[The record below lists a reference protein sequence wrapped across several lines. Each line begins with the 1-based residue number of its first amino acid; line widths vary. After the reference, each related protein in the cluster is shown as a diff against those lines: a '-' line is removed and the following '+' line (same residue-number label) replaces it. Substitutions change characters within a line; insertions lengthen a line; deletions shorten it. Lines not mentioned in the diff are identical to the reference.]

1 MPEPFQLTL
10 SSLLLQAIHR
20 HGERIAIR
28 HGDASLTYAEL
39 DLRSEALAA
48 FLASRGITRG
58 QRVALHLRN
67 SLEYLIADLAILKL
81 AAVKVPL
88 HELVAAE
95 ELGWCLEH
103 CGASAIVSHASL
115 PKPTKKN
122 PGIAILRISVPDN
135 DSVEAGEIPWDV
147 AVSAAPGLP
156 AHVTQAEDSAV
167 IMYTGGTT
175 GTPKGVH
182 HTQGRMAINLLAHVV
197 CGDIR
202 SDEVMLVTTPLPH
215 SSGFHAQA
223 CLLQGGQVVLADR
236 FEAHSFI
243 ALAARHRATWTF
255 AVPTMLYRLLD
266 AIAPGSPHVSSLRT
280 VLYGAAPMDR
290 LRLRQALEVF
300 GPVFVQIYGQTE
312 CPNLITTLTKEDH
325 LDETLHGSCG
335 RPVPF
340 VGLRVVGGD
349 GLPCGTGEVGEVQVS
364 APYLLTEYFR
374 NDEATRGSI
383 ADGWLKTGDLGYQ
396 NAGGYLF
403 LVDRAKDMIISG
415 GMNVYS
421 VEVEAAL
428 RAHAAVREVAVV
440 GLPDSDWGEAV
451 VAVVVP
457 AHDVEAGELL
467 KFARS
472 RLSAYKSPKRVV
484 FVEQIPLT
492 KYGKPDK
499 KAMRT
504 TLAAQADSAH
514 STGCA

>member
-1 MPEPFQLTL
+1 MPEPFQPTL
-10 SSLLLQAIHR
+10 SSLLLRAIHR

-28 HGDASLTYAEL
+28 QGDTSLTYAEL
-39 DLRSEALAA
+39 DRRSEALAA
-48 FLASRGITRG
+48 FLASRGIARG

-67 SLEYLIADLAILKL
+67 SFEYLIADLAILKL

-88 HELVAAE
+88 HELIAAD

-103 CGASAIVSHASL
+103 CGATAMISHASL
-115 PKPTKKN
+115 PKPAQKN
-122 PGIAILRISVPDN
+122 PGIAILRISVPDGSPAVAN
-135 DSVEAGEIPWDV
+135 EVPWAEAIASVPEREACEARTD
-147 AVSAAPGLP
+147 
-156 AHVTQAEDSAV
+156 DSAI

-182 HTQGRMAINLLAHVV
+182 HCQGRMAVNLLAHVV

-236 FEAHSFI
+236 FEARSFI
-243 ALAARHRATWTF
+243 DLVARHQATWTF

-266 AIAPGSPHVSSLRT
+266 AIAPGGPSMASLRT
-280 VLYGAAPMDR
+280 ILYGAAPMDR
-290 LRLRQALEVF
+290 LRLRQALEVL
-300 GPVFVQIYGQTE
+300 GPVFIQIYGQTE

-325 LDETLHGSCG
+325 LDESLHGSCG

-340 VGLRVVGGD
+340 VDVRVVGND
-349 GLPCGTGEVGEVQVS
+349 GSPCGPGEIGEVQVS

-374 NDEATRGSI
+374 NDEATRSSLS
-383 ADGWLKTGDLGYQ
+383 DGWLKTSDLGYQ
-396 NAGGYLF
+396 TPEGYLF

-421 VEVEAAL
+421 VEVESAL
-428 RAHAAVREVAVV
+428 RAHASVREVAVV
-440 GLPDSDWGEAV
+440 GVPDSDWGEAV

-457 AHDVEAGELL
+457 AQDVEAGELL
-467 KFARS
+467 KFARG

-492 KYGKPDK
+492 KYGKQDK
-499 KAMRT
+499 KAMRVL
-504 TLAAQADSAH
+504 LASQ
-514 STGCA
+514 

>member
-10 SSLLLQAIHR
+10 SSLLLQAIRR

-28 HGDASLTYAEL
+28 QGDTSLTYAEL
-39 DLRSEALAA
+39 DRRSEALAA
-48 FLASRGITRG
+48 FLASRGIARG

-67 SLEYLIADLAILKL
+67 SFEYLIADLAILKL

-88 HELVAAE
+88 HELIAAE

-103 CGASAIVSHASL
+103 CGATAMISHASL
-115 PKPTKKN
+115 PKPAQRN
-122 PGIAILRISVPDN
+122 PGIAILHISVPDGGPAKA
-135 DSVEAGEIPWDV
+135 DEVPWVEAL
-147 AVSAAPGLP
+147 AALP
-156 AHVTQAEDSAV
+156 ERKSCEARTEDSAV

-182 HTQGRMAINLLAHVV
+182 HCHGRMAVNLLAHVV

-223 CLLQGGQVVLADR
+223 CLLQGGQVVLADK
-236 FEAHSFI
+236 FEAHAFI
-243 ALAARHRATWTF
+243 DLVTRHRATWTF

-266 AIAPGSPHVSSLRT
+266 AIAPGGPSMASLRT
-280 VLYGAAPMDR
+280 ILYGAAPMDR
-290 LRLRQALEVF
+290 LRLRQALEVL
-300 GPVFVQIYGQTE
+300 GPVFIQIYGQTE

-325 LDETLHGSCG
+325 LDEALHGSCG

-340 VGLRVVGGD
+340 VDVRVVSQE
-349 GLPCGTGEVGEVQVS
+349 GLPCESGEIGEVQVS

-374 NDEATRGSI
+374 NDEATRSSLS
-383 ADGWLKTGDLGYQ
+383 DGWLKTSDLGYQ
-396 NAGGYLF
+396 TPEGYLF

-421 VEVEAAL
+421 VEVESAL
-428 RAHAAVREVAVV
+428 RAHAAVRDVAVV

-457 AHDVEAGELL
+457 AQDIEVGELL

-472 RLSAYKSPKRVV
+472 RLSAYKAPKRVV
-484 FVEQIPLT
+484 FIEQIPLT

-499 KAMRT
+499 KSLRSI
-504 TLAAQADSAH
+504 LASH
-514 STGCA
+514 

>member
-10 SSLLLQAIHR
+10 SNLLLQAVRR
-20 HGERIAIR
+20 HDERIAIR
-28 HGDASLTYAEL
+28 LGDASLTYAEL
-39 DLRSEALAA
+39 DRRSEALAA
-48 FLASRGITRG
+48 FLASRGIARG
-58 QRVALHLRN
+58 QRVGLHLRN
-67 SLEYLIADLAILKL
+67 SFEYLIADLAILKL

-88 HELVAAE
+88 HELIAAE

-103 CGASAIVSHASL
+103 CGATAIIAHSSL
-115 PKPTKKN
+115 PRPVLKSPD
-122 PGIAILRISVPDN
+122 IATLRITVPD
-135 DSVEAGEIPWDV
+135 DGQIEPDEVPWAEAV
-147 AVSAAPGLP
+147 A
-156 AHVTQAEDSAV
+156 AEPNWQTCEARTGDSAV

-182 HTQGRMAINLLAHVV
+182 HAQGRLAINLLAHVV

-223 CLLQGGQVVLADR
+223 CLLQGGQVVLTDR
-236 FEAHSFI
+236 FDANSFI
-243 ALAARHRATWTF
+243 DLAARHRVTWTF

-266 AIAPGSPHVSSLRT
+266 AVGPGGPRVSSLRT

-300 GPVFVQIYGQTE
+300 GPVFIQIYGQTE

-340 VGLRVVGGD
+340 VDVRVVGHD
-349 GLPCGTGEVGEVQVS
+349 GSPCGNGEIGEVHVS

-374 NDEATRGSI
+374 NDAATHGSI
-383 ADGWLKTGDLGYQ
+383 SDGWLKTGDLGYQ
-396 NAGGYLF
+396 NPGSYLF

-421 VEVEAAL
+421 VEVESAL
-428 RAHAAVREVAVV
+428 RAHAAVRDVAVV
-440 GLPDSDWGEAV
+440 GVPDSDWGEAV
-451 VAVVVP
+451 VAVAVR
-457 AHDVEAGELL
+457 AHDVESGELL
-467 KFARS
+467 QFARG
-472 RLSAYKSPKRVV
+472 RLSAYKAPKRVV
-484 FVEQIPLT
+484 FVDQIPLT

-499 KAMRT
+499 KLLRSM
-504 TLAAQADSAH
+504 LASH
-514 STGCA
+514 